1 MEVFNSHHR
10 QGYNQPVNT
19 QEMGLFRA
27 VPICR
32 SSGQSDTESKSEE
45 NRREERKREE
55 RKEGEKEEEEGEGI
69 IQTHSNLSIRPNLS
83 LIKAQPVNLEC
94 RALIWQ
100 GLKHGQMSELR
111 LGLQFN
117 KSLPTASEA
126 NGTNLV
132 EIAVTEV

>member
-19 QEMGLFRA
+19 QEMGLFKA

-32 SSGQSDTESKSEE
+32 SLGQSDTES
-45 NRREERKREE
+45 EERE
-55 RKEGEKEEEEGEGI
+55 RKGRERST
-69 IQTHSNLSIRPNLS
+69 QTHSNLSIRPNLS

>member
-10 QGYNQPVNT
+10 QDYNQPVNT
-19 QEMGLFRA
+19 QEMGLFKA

-32 SSGQSDTESKSEE
+32 SPGQSDTES
-45 NRREERKREE
+45 EERES
-55 RKEGEKEEEEGEGI
+55 EEGEGS